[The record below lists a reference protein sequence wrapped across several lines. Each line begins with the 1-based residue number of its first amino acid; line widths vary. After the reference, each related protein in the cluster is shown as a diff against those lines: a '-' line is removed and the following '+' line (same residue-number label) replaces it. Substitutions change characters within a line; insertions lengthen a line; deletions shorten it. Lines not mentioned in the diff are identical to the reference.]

1 MDFEDLG
8 NLDADIDYQD
18 KFIELNT
25 NIDVSTLQGMPETL
39 RSMFTELTFLGAL
52 CLEPRLI
59 SKYEDF
65 IFPRYDFTSNV
76 TAFFFVCLAQLG
88 KRTDWVINQST
99 INSYMADNLER
110 AKLYQRYGGYKW
122 LEYIMRMA
130 KDANA
135 VDNIEHHF
143 EMLKK
148 YSLAREFWKKD
159 TKVLMENLV
168 KARDF
173 PDMKPREVLLK
184 VNSIFGKIFTKLAN
198 GEEVKDLTGG
208 CESYIDE
215 KLETPEQGLD
225 LPFPIMTQVF
235 QGVRLGQFWA
245 WGMLSN
251 AGKSRFLIRIIANLA
266 FVQGKKVLIISNE
279 MTEEEMRACLITT
292 TINNPDI
299 QKLHGIE
306 ITKNQ
311 VDIQNG
317 VYKVDGKYAFKEN
330 VVDAILIRQPNE
342 SLEDYKKK
350 LTEMSSEYRNIKAI
364 THWIDTKMGEK
375 IKIVE
380 TGSDYSDSDLR
391 QIIENTVLAEGIDYV
406 FYDTF
411 KSDKDAIG
419 EWSAMKKTAT
429 LLSEIAK
436 KRNIFIGANIQLTDD
451 ANMCKPLELSSS
463 NIANSKQ
470 IKHVL
475 DALCLFKEIPY
486 AEFDKYVYWK
496 GTTDKPKVVTPL
508 APEKRYYVCRIDKNR
523 AGIKPDILFTLNLN
537 TNIWEEVGRVGYKD
551 VYDPNKKKKKKF
563 VNAQETHK
571 QIEKQ
576 EAQEA
581 ENNEGKNKS
590 EENK

>member
-1 MDFEDLG
+1 MNFEDLG
-8 NLDADIDYQD
+8 NLDTEVDYQN

-25 NIDVSTLQGMPETL
+25 DIDVSTLQGMPESL
-39 RSMFTELTFLGAL
+39 RSMFTELIFLGAL

-65 IFPRYDFTSNV
+65 IFPKYDFTSNV
-76 TAFFFVCLAQLG
+76 TAFFFICLVQLG
-88 KRTDWVINQST
+88 KRTDWIINQST
-99 INSYMADNLER
+99 INSYMADNLDR

-122 LEYIMRMA
+122 LEYVMRMA

-135 VDNIEHHF
+135 VENIEDYF

-159 TKVLMENLV
+159 TKKLMEDLV
-168 KARDF
+168 KMKDF
-173 PDMKPREVLLK
+173 PTMKPREVLLK
-184 VNSIFGKIFTKLAN
+184 MNTIFGRILTRLTN

-208 CESYIDE
+208 CEDYIDK

-225 LPFPIMTQVF
+225 LPFPIMTQIF
-235 QGVRLGQFWA
+235 QGIRLGQFWA

-251 AGKSRFLIRIIANLA
+251 AGKSRFLIRVIANLA

-299 QKLHGIE
+299 Q
-306 ITKNQ
+306 
-311 VDIQNG
+311 NG
-317 VYKVDGKYAFKEN
+317 VYKVDGKYAFKDN
-330 VVDAILIRQPNE
+330 VVDAILIRQQNE
-342 SLEDYKKK
+342 TLEDYKKK
-350 LTEMSSEYRNIKAI
+350 LTEMSSEYRNIKFI
-364 THWIDTKMGEK
+364 THWIDTKMSEK
-375 IKIVE
+375 IRIVE
-380 TGSDYSDSDLR
+380 TGSDYSDTDLR
-391 QIIENTVLAEGIDYV
+391 QIIENTCLSEGIDYV

-436 KRNIFIGANIQLTDD
+436 KRNLFIGANIQLTDD
-451 ANMCKPLELSSS
+451 ANFCKPLELSSS

-486 AEFDKYVYWK
+486 ADFDKYVYWK
-496 GTTDKPKVVTPL
+496 GTSDKPRKVYDL
-508 APEKRYYVCRIDKNR
+508 EQNKRYYVCKIDKNR
-523 AGIKPDILFTLNLN
+523 AGIKPDLLFELNLN
-537 TNIWEEVGRVGYKD
+537 TNIWEEVGRVGEKKAYKKD
-551 VYDPNKKKKKKF
+551 TKF
-563 VNAQETHK
+563 VSAKETHE
-571 QIEKQ
+571 QISGE
-576 EAQEA
+576 
-581 ENNEGKNKS
+581 
-590 EENK
+590 EEN